1 MHLLE
6 EHDQLMKVNV
16 AFKTFSFKYK
26 LNKEWTWHFKK
37 YMDVSVML
45 NIIQFCTSL
54 LKLYI
59 RKTELSY
66 MYNLQHILFI
76 KGLILPIKF

>member
-26 LNKEWTWHFKK
+26 LNKE
-37 YMDVSVML
+37 
-45 NIIQFCTSL
+45 CT
-54 LKLYI
+54 
-59 RKTELSY
+59 
-66 MYNLQHILFI
+66 
-76 KGLILPIKF
+76 